1 MSGRYRNPLGDEAPA
16 GFTGT
21 GPADDG
27 VPDFSMMGSGLFG
40 GSSYVPTPKERH
52 AYINGVEIRAKY
64 VGSIEVPEPR
74 GDVMLN
80 TAISRVRS
88 QHKLSKENKPKMRF
102 VISTTGIRVYDEATQ
117 LIRDTHPLERISYI
131 MVLHSN
137 RKVFSFVTAND
148 PRTSS
153 ERVFTA
159 HVFKTNKKTLKI
171 KELVGRCFSLAVEL
185 QRQTAPSTSVFSAV
199 SSSSSSSSVAPIT
212 PANPDD
218 QHYAYAQAAPVA
230 PSSSSDF
237 GKVVKDLVAQVQG
250 LHVGAI
256 EKQRLIEGV
265 MALDSIHTATVKRTS
280 ALQAENTVVKRTLG
294 ETKLKWQKTL
304 TVASDLS
311 ARLSSERA
319 ASGKGEIQAARR
331 LSLQTSTL
339 RTASNSSDARS
350 RSSTIGGG
358 GGGGSYA

>member
-1 MSGRYRNPLGDEAPA
+1 MYEEGRYRNPLGDVAPT
-16 GFTGT
+16 GFTGAA
-21 GPADDG
+21 PADLEA
-27 VPDFSMMGSGLFG
+27 PDFSMMGSGLFG
-40 GSSYVPTPKERH
+40 GSSYVPTPKERQ
-52 AYINGVEIRAKY
+52 AYIDGVEIRAKY

-74 GDVMLN
+74 GDVMLT

-131 MVLHSN
+131 MVLHAN
-137 RKVFSFVTAND
+137 RKVFSFVTASD

-185 QRQTAPSTSVFSAV
+185 QRQAIPPAA
-199 SSSSSSSSVAPIT
+199 SSSSIVSTT

-218 QHYAYAQAAPVA
+218 QRYAYAKAAPGA
-230 PSSSSDF
+230 SSSPSNFDQ
-237 GKVVKDLVAQVQG
+237 VVKGLVAEVQG

-256 EKQRLIEGV
+256 EKQRLIEKV
-265 MALDSIHTATVKRTS
+265 MALGSIHTATVTKTN
-280 ALQAENTVVKRTLG
+280 ALQAENAMVKKTLA

-319 ASGKGEIQAARR
+319 ASGKGEIQASRR
-331 LSLQTSTL
+331 LSLQTSSLST
-339 RTASNSSDARS
+339 SNSRS
-350 RSSTIGGG
+350 RSSTFAN
-358 GGGGSYA
+358 GGGSHA

>member
-1 MSGRYRNPLGDEAPA
+1 MYEGGRYRNPLGDEAPT
-16 GFTGT
+16 GFTGVA
-21 GPADDG
+21 PADVED
-27 VPDFSMMGSGLFG
+27 PDFSMMGSGLFG
-40 GSSYVPTPKERH
+40 GSSYVPTPKERQ
-52 AYINGVEIRAKY
+52 AYIDGVEIRAKY

-74 GDVMLN
+74 GDVMLT

-117 LIRDTHPLERISYI
+117 LMRDTHPLARISYI
-131 MVLHSN
+131 MVLHAN

-185 QRQTAPSTSVFSAV
+185 QRQATPPAAL
-199 SSSSSSSSVAPIT
+199 SSSTVPIT

-218 QHYAYAQAAPVA
+218 QRYAYAKAAPGA
-230 PSSSSDF
+230 SSSPSNFDQ
-237 GKVVKDLVAQVQG
+237 VQKDLVAVVQG

-256 EKQRLIEGV
+256 EKQRLIEKV
-265 MALDSIHTATVKRTS
+265 MALGSIHTATVTRTS
-280 ALQAENTVVKRTLG
+280 ALQAENAMAKKALA

-319 ASGKGEIQAARR
+319 ASGKGEIQASRR
-331 LSLQTSTL
+331 LSLTCAAATSS
-339 RTASNSSDARS
+339 AAQQARQPF
-350 RSSTIGGG
+350 TI
-358 GGGGSYA
+358 A